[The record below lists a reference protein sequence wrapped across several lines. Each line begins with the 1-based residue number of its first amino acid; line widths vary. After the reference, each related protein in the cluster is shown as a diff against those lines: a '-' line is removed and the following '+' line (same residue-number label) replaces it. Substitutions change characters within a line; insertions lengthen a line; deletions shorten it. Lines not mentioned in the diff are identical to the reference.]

1 MVYNMD
7 NQYQLTNILKEKRKE
22 LSTLTQDD
30 LGKLVGCTRQTII
43 ALEQNK
49 YNPSLYLALNL
60 AKVLKSSVD
69 EIFFLK

>member
-1 MVYNMD
+1 LSNK
-7 NQYQLTNILKEKRKE
+7 LKEKRKE
-22 LSTLTQDD
+22 LTTLTQED

-60 AKVLKSSVD
+60 AKVLDTSVGDLFFLD
-69 EIFFLK
+69 EIESH